1 MRIKTHHLHECAI
14 LIYERLRYIMKVK
27 KEDTNGSKLL
37 TYSFPEKFCTVRL
50 HLDKLGELAEP
61 HVEATSPSAAM
72 GQNFSG

>member
-1 MRIKTHHLHECAI
+1 
-14 LIYERLRYIMKVK
+14 MKVK